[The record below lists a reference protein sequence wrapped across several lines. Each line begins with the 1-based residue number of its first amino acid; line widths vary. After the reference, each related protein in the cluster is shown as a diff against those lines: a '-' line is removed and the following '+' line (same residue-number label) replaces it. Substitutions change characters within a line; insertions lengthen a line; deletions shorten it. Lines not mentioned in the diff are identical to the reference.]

1 MFSINLNEIKQFK
14 SGKLS
19 IVKKE
24 VGKLLQQI
32 EKNDLYLTYW
42 LFIHKLVF
50 LIV

>member
-1 MFSINLNEIKQFK
+1 MFSINLTEIKQFK

-32 EKNDLYLTYW
+32 ENDLYLTYW